1 MAYFAPVYLSLL
13 LLQIYI
19 IYHQTTG
26 GLSTINQKLLTLIK
40 VDFTIM
46 QKFSPT
52 ATVRAIKTF
61 VSPLVQPQRWRI
73 PIFNVLL
80 LTTTIL
86 SSGGILTQVAPAQ
99 AESEEVQFVC
109 GTSFHKESN
118 RKVPTTIAWTPTG
131 KSAIVQW
138 VKSIG
143 NYWTPERRCN
153 EFSQRM
159 TIAYKAGT
167 LKFLTNSRKNGS
179 SVICTA
185 TEVNGKC
192 QNILMTLRPQDK
204 AMPFLTELKNVLN
217 GRATGPISHSSG
229 EPQVYVQIDWEE
241 VVKNAPKVK

>member
-1 MAYFAPVYLSLL
+1 V
-13 LLQIYI
+13 
-19 IYHQTTG
+19 
-26 GLSTINQKLLTLIK
+26 
-40 VDFTIM
+40 
-46 QKFSPT
+46 QKFSPN
-52 ATVRAIKTF
+52 ATVRVMKTF
-61 VSPLVQPQRWRI
+61 VSPSVRPRWWRI
-73 PIFNVLL
+73 PIFTVLL

-86 SSGGILTQVAPAQ
+86 NSGGIFTQVAPAQ
-99 AESEEVQFVC
+99 AESGEVQFVC

-131 KSAIVQW
+131 KVAIVQW

-159 TIAYKAGT
+159 TVAYQAGT
-167 LKFLTNSRKNGS
+167 LKFLTNSKKNGS

-204 AMPFLTELKNVLN
+204 AISFLSELKDVLN
-217 GRATGPISHSSG
+217 GRAAGPMSHSSG
-229 EPQVYVQIDWEE
+229 EPQVYIEIDMKKAIEQGTP
-241 VVKNAPKVK
+241 VR

>member
-1 MAYFAPVYLSLL
+1 
-13 LLQIYI
+13 
-19 IYHQTTG
+19 
-26 GLSTINQKLLTLIK
+26 
-40 VDFTIM
+40 M
-46 QKFSPT
+46 QKFSPNAT
-52 ATVRAIKTF
+52 ARVIKTF
-61 VSPLVQPQRWRI
+61 VSPSLQRRWWRI

-86 SSGGILTQVAPAQ
+86 SSGILTQVALAQ
-99 AESEEVQFVC
+99 AESDEVQFVC
-109 GTSFHKESN
+109 GTSFHKASN

-167 LKFLTNSRKNGS
+167 LKYLTNSRKSGS

-204 AMPFLTELKNVLN
+204 VMPFLSELKDVLN
-217 GRATGPISHSSG
+217 GRAAGPMSHSSG
-229 EPQVYVQIDWEE
+229 EPQVYIEIDMKKAIEQGTP
-241 VVKNAPKVK
+241 VR

>member
-1 MAYFAPVYLSLL
+1 
-13 LLQIYI
+13 
-19 IYHQTTG
+19 
-26 GLSTINQKLLTLIK
+26 
-40 VDFTIM
+40 M
-46 QKFSPT
+46 QKFSPN
-52 ATVRAIKTF
+52 ATVRVINTF
-61 VSPLVQPQRWRI
+61 ASPLVQPRWWRI

-80 LTTTIL
+80 LTTTIV

-99 AESEEVQFVC
+99 AESEEIQFVC
-109 GTSFHKESN
+109 GTSFHKKSN
-118 RKVPTTIAWTPTG
+118 QKVPTTIAWTPTG

-138 VKSIG
+138 VKPIG

-185 TEVNGKC
+185 TEVKGKC

-204 AMPFLTELKNVLN
+204 ALPFLSELKDVLN
-217 GRATGPISHSSG
+217 GRATGPIDHSYS
-229 EPQVYVQIDWEE
+229 EPQVYIEIDLKKAIENGTP
-241 VVKNAPKVK
+241 VR